1 MTTPIMRRHLT
12 LSSALIRLAK
22 LSLCAVLVATAGCAT
37 SWKPR
42 SKTQA
47 TIYAEASEIP
57 VLWADSTF
65 VDAVDG
71 VAAEKGKGYVLV
83 EPGRRSL
90 TIFHV
95 NCPLP
100 IVVVFCLKSAR
111 RRQIESEVAAGAAY
125 RIGWED
131 LYEVAPNGQKREA
144 TANNSSWLKPAPET
158 SESCDSQACE
168 LTKSLSALNLAD
180 PVADLERN
188 TRSGDWK
195 FIGICSYSCAA
206 FGVEGAVEPRAA
218 SFGIRSLRG
227 TSCIVEDD
235 THLALLE
242 QARNYARVYN
252 TELLRRIRGR
262 STPQSLGASG

>member
-1 MTTPIMRRHLT
+1 VTMPIMRRHLI
-12 LSSALIRLAK
+12 LSSASIRLAK
-22 LSLCAVLVATAGCAT
+22 VSLCAVLMVTAGCAT

-47 TIYAEASEIP
+47 TIYAETSEIP

-71 VAAEKGKGYVLV
+71 VAAAKGKGYVLV

-100 IVVVFCLKSAR
+100 IIAVFCLKSAR
-111 RRQIESEVAAGAAY
+111 RRQIESEVVAGAAY

-131 LYEVAPNGQKREA
+131 LYEVAPNGQTKVV
-144 TANNSSWLKPAPET
+144 TANSSLRLKLTPET
-158 SESCDSQACE
+158 SETCDSQLCE
-168 LTKSLSALNLAD
+168 LTKSLAALNLAD
-180 PVADLERN
+180 PMADLERN
-188 TRSGDWK
+188 TRSDDWK
-195 FIGICSYSCAA
+195 FIGICSYSCVA
-206 FGVEGAVEPRAA
+206 FGVEGAVEPHAA
-218 SFGIRSLRG
+218 NFGMRSLRG
-227 TSCIVEDD
+227 TSCIVEGD
-235 THLALLE
+235 THHALLE

-252 TELLRRIRGR
+252 TELLRRIRER
-262 STPQSLGASG
+262 SPTQSLGASG